1 MMKILGTLLLV
12 VAVLAPTQIVLASE
26 FSSEERLEMNYQVR
40 GKMAEVQ
47 QHMGE
52 CAVMINRMLKPGSKV
67 PVVKMRK
74 IKALLDEIDRLT
86 LQLRALGG
94 DG

>member
-1 MMKILGTLLLV
+1 MKKILGTLVLV
-12 VAVLAPTQIVLASE
+12 VAVFAPTQIVLAFE
-26 FSSEERLEMNYQVR
+26 YSEETQELNYQTR

-47 QHMGE
+47 MHMGE
-52 CAVMINRMLKPGSKV
+52 CAVMINRMMKPGSKV
-67 PVVKMRK
+67 PMAKMRK

-86 LQLRALGG
+86 LQLRELGG

>member
-1 MMKILGTLLLV
+1 MMKIFATLVLV
-12 VAVLAPTQIVLASE
+12 VAVFAPTQIVSAVE
-26 FSSEERLEMNYQVR
+26 ESEEALELNYQTR

-67 PVVKMRK
+67 PMAKMREMK
-74 IKALLDEIDRLT
+74 KLLDEIDRLT
-86 LQLRALGG
+86 LQLQELGG

>member
-12 VAVLAPTQIVLASE
+12 VAVFAPTQIVSAVE
-26 FSSEERLEMNYQVR
+26 ESEETLELNYQTR

-52 CAVMINRMLKPGSKV
+52 CAVMINRMLKPGSNV
-67 PVVKMRK
+67 PVAKMRQ
-74 IKALLDEIDRLT
+74 IKKLLDEIDRLT
-86 LQLRALGG
+86 LELRALGS

>member
-1 MMKILGTLLLV
+1 MKKILGTLLLV
-12 VAVLAPTQIVLASE
+12 VAVFAPTQIVSAVE
-26 FSSEERLEMNYQVR
+26 ESEEALELNYQTR

-67 PVVKMRK
+67 PMAKMRK
-74 IKALLDEIDRLT
+74 IKGLLDEIDRLT
-86 LQLRALGG
+86 LQLRELGG